1 MEILEEAVS
10 FCEKTALTWAI
21 PVKKFKQKT
30 RAAALSANE
39 RTPPP
44 QPSRKK
50 QHTQT
55 LSSFSTTTKFSSL
68 LNFSAQSPGP
78 APQTSRGLRN
88 GGSGSSSRTR
98 LPNKTKVLAYYSRH
112 FIADSGDGELYRRN
126 EDVESQSLMCTS
138 SKGRPSTESGCA
150 AWIAL
155 LGYGKCLF

>member
-1 MEILEEAVS
+1 M
-10 FCEKTALTWAI
+10 TWAI

-44 QPSRKK
+44 QPSRLREK

-68 LNFSAQSPGP
+68 PNFSAQSPSPG
-78 APQTSRGLRN
+78 GLRN
-88 GGSGSSSRTR
+88 GGSGSSSQTR
-98 LPNKTKVLAYYSRH
+98 LPNKIRVLAYYSRH
-112 FIADSGDGELYRRN
+112 FIADSDDDKLYRGN
-126 EDVESQSLMCTS
+126 EDAESQSLMCTS
-138 SKGRPSTESGCA
+138 SNGRPSTESGCA